1 MHTTT
6 THLRSLRLGQVAGA
20 LALAL
25 LTGCAT
31 YEQQTQQF
39 SNSTK
44 TGSFAAA
51 VTQIDQQ
58 AAKSAGSKDELV
70 FRLEQGATLLTAAM
84 ADPTQVPDIR
94 PAPAAV
100 KKGEAPPAPL
110 PEPTAAEVHQYYYN
124 RSVAAFDAA
133 EAKVNAW
140 EEEAKVKLGSEF
152 GAAMTN
158 QANLPYRGRAYDKVM
173 MNTYKAVGYLALGE
187 KDKARVELNRS
198 LQRQRDAV
206 EANAKR
212 IVAVQDEQ
220 EKAARGELK
229 DEKGKSASYDSS
241 RALNDPKTGP
251 GLQAALDASLAPM
264 KPYGDYVNPFS
275 VFLDGLFFTVL
286 GEGGSDLERGRK
298 SFERVAAMVP
308 ENPFVRADLD
318 AAASA
323 AEGKAPE
330 GVTYVIFETGTA
342 AAREQVRVDI
352 PTFLV
357 NSRVPYVGAAF
368 PKLKFNEAYV
378 PSLAVKA
385 GETTVNTATVASM
398 DSVIANDFKN
408 EWPAIVTKTVITTA
422 TKAIIAAV
430 VQKAA
435 EDRGGMWA
443 GLAAGLIMGGINSA
457 TNIADTRTW
466 TSLPKEF
473 QYARLA
479 TPESRELTLDAGGV
493 QKTVALAPGAINVVY
508 VKSASP
514 TAPLLVSSF
523 VLK

>member
-1 MHTTT
+1 MHTPT
-6 THLRSLRLGQVAGA
+6 THTSILRLGQVAGA

-94 PAPAAV
+94 PAPAAA
-100 KKGEAPPAPL
+100 KKGEAPAAPL

-198 LQRQRDAV
+198 LQRQRDSHVLSATDS
-206 EANAKR
+206 
-212 IVAVQDEQ
+212 VQLESSCTPSVDELAR
-220 EKAARGELK
+220 EKLAGAQNPFCAA
-229 DEKGKSASYDSS
+229 
-241 RALNDPKTGP
+241 GP
-251 GLQAALDASLAPM
+251 GL
-264 KPYGDYVNPFS
+264 
-275 VFLDGLFFTVL
+275 
-286 GEGGSDLERGRK
+286 
-298 SFERVAAMVP
+298 
-308 ENPFVRADLD
+308 
-318 AAASA
+318 
-323 AEGKAPE
+323 
-330 GVTYVIFETGTA
+330 
-342 AAREQVRVDI
+342 
-352 PTFLV
+352 
-357 NSRVPYVGAAF
+357 
-368 PKLKFNEAYV
+368 
-378 PSLAVKA
+378 
-385 GETTVNTATVASM
+385 
-398 DSVIANDFKN
+398 
-408 EWPAIVTKTVITTA
+408 
-422 TKAIIAAV
+422 
-430 VQKAA
+430 
-435 EDRGGMWA
+435 
-443 GLAAGLIMGGINSA
+443 
-457 TNIADTRTW
+457 
-466 TSLPKEF
+466 TSLLWNSGPK
-473 QYARLA
+473 QQQLA
-479 TPESRELTLDAGGV
+479 GQPPNNSF
-493 QKTVALAPGAINVVY
+493 KP
-508 VKSASP
+508 SP
-514 TAPLLVSSF
+514 LRGLGPWQL
-523 VLK
+523 